1 MQEFR
6 HCPLCG
12 AMLRDVRMEGRPRR
26 ACADPD
32 CGYVFYDTPLP
43 VVAALI
49 EYDGFVI
56 LARNRSWPENMFGLI
71 TGFLERG
78 ESPEAGVLREVR
90 EELGLEGQLAGLI
103 GIYPFERNNE
113 LILAYHVRAH
123 GDIRPGEEI
132 AEYRLIAPDRL
143 RPWPFGTGFA
153 VRDWLLSRG
162 VAIRES

>member
-1 MQEFR
+1 MQEYT

-12 AMLRDVRMEGRPRR
+12 GMLRDVRIEERLRR
-26 ACADPD
+26 ACANPE
-32 CGYVFYDTPLP
+32 CGYIFYDNPLP

-56 LARNRSWPENMFGLI
+56 LARNKSWPENMFGLI

-78 ESPEAGVLREVR
+78 ESPEEGVLREVR
-90 EELGLEGQLAGLI
+90 EELGVEGRVAGLI
-103 GIYPFERNNE
+103 GVYPFERKNE
-113 LILAYHVRAH
+113 LILAYHIIAQ

-143 RPWPFGTGFA
+143 KPWPFGTGFA
-153 VRDWLLSRG
+153 VRDWLLRRG
-162 VAIRES
+162 TPIRES